1 MLRILRITL
10 MSVLA
15 GAMLIGGLDM
25 VDAKPERP
33 QYTVIS
39 TEEQFE
45 IRHYESMVVA
55 QFTMRG
61 SYRQSVSQGYIKLEN
76 YFMGHNTVPE
86 PIAMT
91 VPAMVR
97 NDLADGWTTMF
108 YLPDGYLPESAPRPI
123 DQRIRV
129 IEFPPREVAVI
140 TFPGKLNERVMRQR
154 TDELKAW
161 LEAQGIAHKADFT
174 LAGYDTPW
182 TPKKWRDNEVLVT
195 LR

>member
-1 MLRILRITL
+1 MIRILRISL
-10 MSVLA
+10 MSILA
-15 GAMLIGGLDM
+15 GAMLIAGLDM

-33 QYTVIS
+33 TYTVVS
-39 TEEQFE
+39 TEEPFE
-45 IRHYESMVVA
+45 IRDYDSMVVA

-61 SYRQSVSQGYIKLEN
+61 SYRRSVSQGYMKLEN
-76 YFMGHNTVPE
+76 YFLGENSVPE

-108 YLPDGYLPESAPRPI
+108 YLPEGYMPETAPQPI

-129 IEFPPREVAVI
+129 MEYPPRRVAVI
-140 TFPGKLNERVMRQR
+140 SFPGKLDDRVMSQK
-154 TDELKAW
+154 TDELRAW
-161 LEAQGIAHKADFT
+161 LDARGIRHKADFT
-174 LAGYDTPW
+174 LASYDTPW
-182 TPKKWRDNEVLVT
+182 TPKRWRKNEVFVT

>member
-1 MLRILRITL
+1 MLRILRISL
-10 MSVLA
+10 MSILA

-33 QYTVIS
+33 TYTVVS
-39 TEEQFE
+39 TEKPFE
-45 IRHYESMVVA
+45 IRDYERMVVA

-76 YFMGHNTVPE
+76 YFMGENSVPE
-86 PIAMT
+86 PIEMT

-97 NDLADGWTTMF
+97 NDLAEGWTTMF
-108 YLPDGYLPESAPRPI
+108 FLPDGYMPETAPRPV
-123 DQRIRV
+123 DRRIRV
-129 IEFPPREVAVI
+129 VEFPPRRVAVI
-140 TFPGKLNERVMRQR
+140 SFPGKLNDRVMQQK

-161 LEAQGIAHKADFT
+161 LEARGIAHRADFT
-174 LAGYDTPW
+174 LASYDTPW
-182 TPKKWRDNEVLVT
+182 TPSSWRGNEVMVT